1 MKPTLFDRSFLRANF
16 CYRRL
21 RYCTST
27 ATATE
32 LCDNKRLTDFPA
44 TFKPKDVEKGWYDIW
59 QCNKYFASS
68 RTRRK
73 TSNSIQEEKEVKE
86 PFSMVLPPP
95 NITGV
100 LHLGHALTVT
110 IQDVLAR

>member
-1 MKPTLFDRSFLRANF
+1 MQRTLSDCSFLRMDF
-16 CYRRL
+16 LCQTL

-27 ATATE
+27 ATAE
-32 LCDNKRLTDFPA
+32 LCNNKRLTDFPA
-44 TFKPKDVEKGWYDIW
+44 TFKPKDVEQGWYDIW
-59 QCNKYFASS
+59 QHNNYFTAS
-68 RTRRK
+68 RTARTRNDK
-73 TSNSIQEEKEVKE
+73 HKEKESKE
-86 PFSMVLPPP
+86 AFSMVLPPP